1 MSQVENDTV
10 VKTSSGI
17 LEGVV
22 EEGVVVFRGVPY
34 AAPVNG
40 ENRFCPPQP
49 FEAWDGIRASIED
62 GPIPPQRPSRLARV
76 MGDFDY
82 PYDENCLTLNIW
94 TPGLDKSDCPV
105 VVWIHGGAFVSG
117 AGSLPWYNGAKL
129 AGDHNLVVVSVN
141 YRLGALGFLYHPEV
155 SAGNLGLRDQVAA
168 LEWVKS
174 HIAAFGGVPDNVTLM
189 GQSAG
194 AISAYALLANTHAR
208 DLFQRVILQS
218 GRFSS
223 FETPESG
230 SAAAVALAEIA
241 GVGIG
246 KLKSLQVEEI
256 LDAQSELARQ
266 KADFAATNIPIL
278 PIIDDDLIPENL
290 HEAAVEGA
298 KGKEVMLGS
307 THDEMYAFLAGVPEI
322 TGASDTQVEAVFKRE
337 LGDKWLDGLNF
348 CRNRRPGAGPLEL
361 LSLCLNETNFAGQ
374 TAEFAERLGSA
385 GISAWLYR
393 FDWFA
398 PNSPFGACHCIEL
411 PFVFNTFDKWQPPMI
426 AGIDQN
432 EAKALARTI
441 QKTWANFARN
451 GDPNHEGLLQW
462 PAYNKG
468 DRSELRWGRFI
479 EVVRRPEGL
488 NIKFFGRD
496 T

>member
-1 MSQVENDTV
+1 MSQVENATV
-10 VKTSSGI
+10 VKTTSGI
-17 LEGVV
+17 LEGVA

-34 AAPVNG
+34 AAPANG
-40 ENRFCPPQP
+40 ENRFSPPQP
-49 FEAWDGIRASIED
+49 FEAWDGIRPAIED

-76 MGDFDY
+76 MGDFDF

-94 TPGLDKSDCPV
+94 TPALDKSDCPV

-174 HIAAFGGVPDNVTLM
+174 QIAVFGGASDNVTLM

-241 GVGIG
+241 GVEIG
-246 KLKSLQVEEI
+246 KLKSLQVEDV
-256 LDAQSELARQ
+256 LT
-266 KADFAATNIPIL
+266 AAK
-278 PIIDDDLIPENL
+278 L
-290 HEAAVEGA
+290 H
-298 KGKEVMLGS
+298 
-307 THDEMYAFLAGVPEI
+307 
-322 TGASDTQVEAVFKRE
+322 
-337 LGDKWLDGLNF
+337 LN
-348 CRNRRPGAGPLEL
+348 
-361 LSLCLNETNFAGQ
+361 
-374 TAEFAERLGSA
+374 
-385 GISAWLYR
+385 Y
-393 FDWFA
+393 D
-398 PNSPFGACHCIEL
+398 
-411 PFVFNTFDKWQPPMI
+411 
-426 AGIDQN
+426 
-432 EAKALARTI
+432 
-441 QKTWANFARN
+441 
-451 GDPNHEGLLQW
+451 
-462 PAYNKG
+462 
-468 DRSELRWGRFI
+468 
-479 EVVRRPEGL
+479 
-488 NIKFFGRD
+488 
-496 T
+496 